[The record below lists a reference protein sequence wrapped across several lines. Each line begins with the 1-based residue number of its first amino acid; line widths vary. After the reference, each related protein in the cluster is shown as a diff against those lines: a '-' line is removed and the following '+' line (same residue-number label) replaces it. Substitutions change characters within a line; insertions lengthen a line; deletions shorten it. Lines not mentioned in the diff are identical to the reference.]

1 MISSEQFFYLL
12 VSLKN
17 KIMEKSFTYVGI
29 DISKLTFDIAIF
41 QSGKYQY
48 YKFENETKGFKAFLK
63 LLSASDCCVM
73 EASGPYYLKLAC
85 FLFDKAIAVSVV
97 HCERSAAE
105 WSNL

>member
-1 MISSEQFFYLL
+1 
-12 VSLKN
+12 
-17 KIMEKSFTYVGI
+17 MEKSFTYVGI